1 MSIINQSL
9 VNQSIKLATNAKD
22 GTLKL
27 NDQTYTLTFDH
38 SQWVYIV
45 TDEAGE
51 VVARFNTKKLTQ
63 ARQWLREWFAN

>member
-27 NDQTYTLTFDH
+27 DGQTYTLTVDH

-51 VVARFNTKKLTQ
+51 TVARFNTKKLTQ

>member
-1 MSIINQSL
+1 MSIISETLVKQSTKL
-9 VNQSIKLATNAKD
+9 AASAKNGTIKLN
-22 GTLKL
+22 G
-27 NDQTYTLTFDH
+27 QTYTLTFDH

-63 ARQWLREWFAN
+63 ARQWLREWFVN